1 VKLRLEKVGLIR
13 EVGLD
18 LNVVEVIRFAGR
30 NWSLVGSV
38 IKQLPIKDRN

>member
-1 VKLRLEKVGLIR
+1 MKLRLEKVGLIR

-38 IKQLPIKDRN
+38 IK